1 MAVPL
6 LERTRAMDSRLL
18 RLFADESGV
27 DLIEYM
33 LLATF
38 LAIAGVLGIQV
49 LGTAM
54 NNSYQIWDSATQDA
68 WEVSDPVPVP

>member
-6 LERTRAMDSRLL
+6 LRWVGAVRSGISRLI
-18 RLFADESGV
+18 ADESGV

-38 LAIAGVLGIQV
+38 LAIAGMLGIQV

-54 NNSYQIWDSATQDA
+54 NSSYQSWDDATQGA
-68 WEVSDPVPVP
+68 WETPEPIDP

>member
-1 MAVPL
+1 VGSAI
-6 LERTRAMDSRLL
+6 RRLL
-18 RLFADESGV
+18 ADETGV

-38 LAIAGVLGIQV
+38 LAIAGALGIQV

-54 NNSYQIWDSATQDA
+54 HDSYEIWDSATQGA
-68 WEVSDPVPVP
+68 WETPEPIGP

>member
-6 LERTRAMDSRLL
+6 LERTRAMGSRLL
-18 RLFADESGV
+18 RLLCDESGV

-38 LAIAGVLGIQV
+38 LAIAGMLGIQV

-54 NNSYQIWDSATQDA
+54 NNSYEIWDSETQRV
-68 WEVSDPVPVP
+68 WEQPGPIAP

>member
-1 MAVPL
+1 
-6 LERTRAMDSRLL
+6 
-18 RLFADESGV
+18 V

-38 LAIAGVLGIQV
+38 LAIAGMLGMQV

-54 NNSYQIWDSATQDA
+54 NNSYESWDNATQGA
-68 WEVSDPVPVP
+68 WETPDPIGP

>member
-6 LERTRAMDSRLL
+6 LRWVGAVRSGISRLI
-18 RLFADESGV
+18 ADESGV

-38 LAIAGVLGIQV
+38 LAIAGMLGIQV

-54 NNSYQIWDSATQDA
+54 NSSYQSWDDATQDA
-68 WEVSDPVPVP
+68 WETPEPIGP